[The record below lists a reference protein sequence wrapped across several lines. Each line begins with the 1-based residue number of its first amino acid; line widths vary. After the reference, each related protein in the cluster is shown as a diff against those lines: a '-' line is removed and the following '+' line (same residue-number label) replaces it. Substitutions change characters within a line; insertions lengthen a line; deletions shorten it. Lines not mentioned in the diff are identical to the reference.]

1 MKMIL
6 YISSYI
12 ILAQKIF
19 KILIY
24 SFIVKKEIFPQYA
37 LYTQFYVLNIPLNFF
52 YTAFAL
58 HSVAQR
64 LFLF

>member
-37 LYTQFYVLNIPLNFF
+37 LHTIL
-52 YTAFAL
+52 AFEY
-58 HSVAQR
+58 ST
-64 LFLF
+64 